1 MRGKRTCTNVR
12 GAWLAVLLLA
22 AAGVPTSAQAAP
34 NRFATEVLAD
44 NPFGYWRLNEVAG
57 ATTAADL
64 SGNTNH
70 GTYSAAGIT
79 LGQPGLYGGD
89 SAALFDG
96 SGVGR
101 IIVPNSTTLNPLHIT
116 MEALVSYAGPNGFQ
130 QRIVEKSFFGG
141 GFQAGYNLSILADG
155 HVQVELRAGGGP
167 TLVASVAT
175 VPLNVPIHLVG
186 TYDGTNV
193 RIYING
199 ALDTDAPAVFPGDI
213 QANPSTDLGIGNQ
226 AELTRP
232 RQFNGIIDEVALYPE
247 ALTPERV
254 QAHVDALSP
263 LSALDHFGCYAVAAR
278 ERFRP
283 VNVTLRDQ
291 FEKLQVTV
299 LGPILLCN
307 PTEKV
312 HGEVTTEISN
322 PEGHLTCYL
331 TRPVAAPAFR
341 PRSVS
346 VSNQFGDRQPLLA
359 FLRGNLLC
367 VPSQKT
373 LVAPGAE

>member
-1 MRGKRTCTNVR
+1 MRERTCTKVR
-12 GAWLAVLLLA
+12 GAWLAMILLA
-22 AAGVPTSAQAAP
+22 WAVVPTSVQAAP

-44 NPFGYWRLNEVAG
+44 NPFGYWRFNEAPG

-64 SGNTNH
+64 SGNLNH

-89 SAALFDG
+89 NAALFDG

-101 IIVPNSTTLNPLHIT
+101 VVVVNSATLNPLHIT

-130 QRIVEKSFFGG
+130 QRIVEKSFFAG
-141 GFQAGYNLSILADG
+141 GFQAGYNLSILDDG

-167 TLVASVAT
+167 TLVSSVAT

-186 TYDGTNV
+186 TYDGTNI

-199 ALDTDAPAVFPGDI
+199 ALDTDAPAAFPGDI
-213 QANPSTDLGIGNQ
+213 QANPTTDLGLGNQ

-263 LSALDHFGCYAVAAR
+263 LAALDHFSCYGVAAR
-278 ERFRP
+278 EPFRP

-299 LGPILLCN
+299 LRPILLCN
-307 PTEKV
+307 PTDKV
-312 HGEVTTEISN
+312 HGATTTEISN
-322 PEGHLTCYL
+322 PEAHLTCYQ
-331 TRPVAAPAFR
+331 TRPVEPTGFR
-341 PRSVS
+341 PRSVI
-346 VSNQFGDRQPLLA
+346 VSNQFGDRQPLFA
-359 FLRGNLLC
+359 FLRANILC
-367 VPSQKT
+367 VPSQKA
-373 LVAPGAE
+373 LVTPGAE

>member
-1 MRGKRTCTNVR
+1 
-12 GAWLAVLLLA
+12 LLLLA
-22 AAGVPTSAQAAP
+22 LAGVPTEVQAAP

-44 NPFGYWRLNEVAG
+44 NPFGYWRFNEAPG

-64 SGNTNH
+64 SGNLNH

-89 SAALFDG
+89 NAALFDG

-101 IIVPNSTTLNPLHIT
+101 VVVVNSATLNPLHIT

-130 QRIVEKSFFGG
+130 QRIVEKSFFAG
-141 GFQAGYNLSILADG
+141 GFQAGYNLSILDDG

-167 TLVASVAT
+167 TFVASVAT

-199 ALDTDAPAVFPGDI
+199 VLDTDAPAAFPGDI
-213 QANPSTDLGIGNQ
+213 QANPTTDLGLGNQ

-263 LSALDHFGCYAVAAR
+263 LASLDHFSCYAVASR
-278 ERFRP
+278 EPFRP

-299 LGPILLCN
+299 LRPILLCN
-307 PTEKV
+307 PTDKV
-312 HGEVTTEISN
+312 HGETTTEISN
-322 PEGHLTCYL
+322 PEAHLTCYQ
-331 TRPVAAPAFR
+331 TRPVEGPVFR
-341 PRSVS
+341 PRSVI
-346 VSNQFGDRQPLLA
+346 VSNQFGDRQPLFA
-359 FLRGNLLC
+359 FLRANLLC
-367 VPSQKT
+367 VPSQKA
-373 LVAPGAE
+373 LVTPGSE